1 MERGAEMKRTMAVLT
16 SSVVTAL
23 AVGAGSAAGSD
34 WLWSPGLCKSRLTDY
49 GVELG
54 DGRTFDVAQA
64 YCVGIGGPEHCE
76 WTGPS
81 RSKRLYDSFYA
92 AVRSYD
98 GVVRT
103 LVLRPTA
110 KDRWRGSRLQLVARG
125 MSSRRFVRS
134 YGSATLSMAA
144 RENDKGCAEHS

>member
-1 MERGAEMKRTMAVLT
+1 MKRTMAVLA
-16 SSVVTAL
+16 SSAVTAL

-34 WLWSPGLCKSRLTDY
+34 WLWSPGLCKSRLMDY

-54 DGRTFDVAQA
+54 DGRTFNVAQA

-76 WTGPS
+76 WTGA
-81 RSKRLYDSFYA
+81 RHSKRLYDSFYV

-98 GVVRT
+98 GAVRT

-110 KDRWRGSRLQLVARG
+110 KNHWRGSQLQLVARG

-134 YGSATLSMAA
+134 YGSTTLSVAA
-144 RENDKGCAEHS
+144 RENDKGCAEPS